1 MLLSSPTVN
10 HTATSRK
17 FHRVSSNRPPGPYP
31 TWARLHVTRRPV
43 CRFPSTTCRPGPSGY
58 GRFLNQH
65 ASEWAADVP
74 APRARALDGI
84 TGTHQPGV
92 GAEGGGAQRERDSAR
107 AVARRLPAEAGR
119 LAGRRK
125 LPARLLTWPPE
136 GSSMDVARSA
146 SSNGRTPG
154 SLLYVAGLP
163 ELNNVRS
170 DFRSGEVSSS
180 QVRSLLGDGYAMEGR
195 RRRSDFPVTA

>member
-43 CRFPSTTCRPGPSGY
+43 CRFPSTTCRPEPSGY

-92 GAEGGGAQRERDSAR
+92 GAEGEEPSVSVTQLGQLR
-107 AVARRLPAEAGR
+107 AVSRQKAGR

-170 DFRSGEVSSS
+170 DLRSGEVSSS

-195 RRRSDFPVTA
+195 RRRSDSPVTA